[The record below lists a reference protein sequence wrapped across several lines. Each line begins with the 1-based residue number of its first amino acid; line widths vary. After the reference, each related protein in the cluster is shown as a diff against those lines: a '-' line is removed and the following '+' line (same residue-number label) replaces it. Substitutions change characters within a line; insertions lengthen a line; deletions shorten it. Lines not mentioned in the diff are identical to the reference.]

1 MDVGTRGKSSEWRR
15 SLVEAAFNL
24 VIFCF
29 NFNIL
34 HDKVDSSATVRVWL
48 RWSERD
54 SIRQSGPGRCS
65 RRGFSTVAVLQVPTS
80 EAVDSSGER
89 RRPTSRCGRAIGSKG
104 HEALASR
111 DEECSCSNSSSN
123 SSSCS
128 NSSSSSS
135 RSVAAAA
142 AATAVA
148 AKTIRAAD
156 SRRPRAS
163 LLLVTCLPWWPR
175 LAPSQSNTK

>member
-111 DEECSCSNSSSN
+111 DEECSCSNSSS
-123 SSSCS
+123 
-128 NSSSSSS
+128 SSS